1 MASLSKL
8 CTALAVA
15 SVFSSTLA
23 LEVCTQIQKAMTS
36 ASTVSF
42 PGARVG
48 NYTADVFHWVASSSQ
63 SAACSVEP
71 GTAADVSTII
81 QLLGKAKAPFAVK
94 GGGHSGNPGFSS
106 TTGVQISMRR
116 FSSVTYNNK
125 SGTADIGP
133 GLTWDQV
140 YTALE
145 PHGVVVAGGRVG
157 GIGMAGFTL
166 GGGYNWLTNQVGLTI
181 DTVTAY
187 ELVKPN
193 GKIVTVTAASD
204 PDLFFALKGGGNN
217 FGIITKFTLKTF
229 ARGNVWG
236 GAIGYPPSALA
247 ALQAAVLQFNNNVT
261 DPKAQI
267 IPGYTHV
274 SGEFEPSIVLFYD
287 GPSQPAKIYDA
298 FLAIPN
304 LFQDVSPRS
313 MGALVASVPTDQ
325 PAGTRG
331 YFHGVTLTGYSS
343 KLLAAIANETSF
355 WGARLPGVSVGYHI
369 EPFLE
374 TIYAHNTMP
383 TAFPWFRTPRTMPL
397 NLQYTWNSSTPDAI
411 VYKAM
416 KQSAEY
422 LTKIA
427 VQDGTGVAN
436 APIYPNYA
444 LFGTPLG
451 SIYGNN
457 IPRLRTIKAQVDP
470 HNVMGLAGGWKL

>member
-8 CTALAVA
+8 YAALAVA
-15 SVFSSTLA
+15 SVFSSALG
-23 LEVCTQIQKAMTS
+23 LEVCTQIQNAVSS

-42 PGARVG
+42 PGAG
-48 NYTADVFHWVASSSQ
+48 NYTADIAHWVASSTQ
-63 SAACSVEP
+63 DAACSVEP

-81 QLLGKAKAPFAVK
+81 QLIGKAKAPFAVK
-94 GGGHSGNPGFSS
+94 GGGHSGNPTFSS

-116 FSSVTYNNK
+116 FSSVTYNSTNA
-125 SGTADIGP
+125 TADIGP
-133 GLTWDQV
+133 GLIWDDV

-157 GIGMAGFTL
+157 GVGMAGFTL
-166 GGGYNWLTNQVGLTI
+166 GGGYNWLTNQVGLTV

-193 GKIVTVTAASD
+193 GNIVTVTAASD

-217 FGIITKFTLKTF
+217 FGIVTKFTLKTF

-236 GAIGYPPSALA
+236 GAISYPPSALSA
-247 ALQAAVLQFNNNVT
+247 VQAAILQFNNNVT

-267 IPGYTHV
+267 TPAYTHV
-274 SGEFEPSIVLFYD
+274 SGEFHPSIVLFYD
-287 GPSQPAKIYDA
+287 APAQPAEIYDT

-304 LFQDVSPRS
+304 LFADVKPRS
-313 MGALVASVPTDQ
+313 MAALVASLPTDQ

-343 KLLAAIANETSF
+343 ELLDAIANETSF

-374 TIYAHNTMP
+374 TIYTHNALP

-397 NLQYTWNSSTPDAI
+397 DLGFMWNATTPDAD
-411 VYKAM
+411 VYAVM

-422 LTKIA
+422 LTQFT
-427 VQDGTGVAN
+427 VDDGTSVAG

-444 LFGTPLG
+444 LFGTPLE
-451 SIYGNN
+451 SVFGNN
-457 IPRLRTIKAQVDP
+457 IGRLRSIKAQVDP